1 MLRDGATV
9 RMSREDKYH
18 FNIKCFL
25 YIFWHFK
32 SIVIMIG
39 LCMDDLCPFFEH
51 LTFHKS
57 EFNGLH
63 NDIMLLLETL
73 SESFLIISMNMS

>member
-1 MLRDGATV
+1 MSGKFWNVSRQIEHNTLKKMLRDGATV

-39 LCMDDLCPFFEH
+39 LCMDDLCSFFEH
-51 LTFHKS
+51 LTFH
-57 EFNGLH
+57 
-63 NDIMLLLETL
+63 
-73 SESFLIISMNMS
+73 